1 MTKNECLPAFRDYD
15 GGQLVLHVDDH
26 VPDDWQRIGEVSE
39 VLDNNRGN
47 FKKQGRVS

>member
-1 MTKNECLPAFRDYD
+1 MTKNECLPALRDYD
-15 GGQLVLHVDDH
+15 GSQLVLHVDDH